1 MRGFHHVGR
10 KYMKIA
16 DLQPGTKVESVFL
29 LHNFQQRPKK
39 DGTNF
44 VTMALKDATGKITG
58 IMWDNFH
65 NLTSGNIK
73 ENDFVE
79 VLGEVL
85 TYNSQ
90 LQFKIA
96 KITKVNDSEVESQ
109 YFLPVCPVSVPEL
122 EKELKARIAEVKDQD
137 YNRLLKSVFEN
148 KSFYEK
154 FCRAPSA
161 VSMHQAYIGGLIE
174 HTLCVTRNA
183 LKMADNYPQAN
194 RDMLITGA
202 LLHDIGK
209 VIEFSYDKKIAYSD
223 AGRLLGHISIGN
235 AMVECHCSR
244 MEDFPMAKKVLLQ
257 HMILSHHGFQEFGSP
272 RCPATLEA
280 LILHHADI
288 LDAQL
293 SNFVE
298 FTHTA
303 SKTGVRWEY
312 SNMFERHMFGGGM
325 VLDDAC
331 NIMRSVAYA
340 EPSVNRGQPI
350 TREVLDNAITSE
362 DLLETL
368 ATS

>member
-1 MRGFHHVGR
+1 
-10 KYMKIA
+10 MKIA
-16 DLQPGTKVESVFL
+16 DLKPGTKVESVFL
-29 LHNFQQRPKK
+29 LHNYQQRPKK

-44 VTMALKDATGKITG
+44 VTMALKDASGKITG

-65 NLTSGNIK
+65 NLTSGSIK

-85 TYNSQ
+85 TYNNQ
-90 LQFKIA
+90 LQFKVA
-96 KITKVNDSEVESQ
+96 KLTKVNDAEVDSSH
-109 YFLPVCPVSVPEL
+109 FMAVCPVPLPEMQ
-122 EKELKARIAEVKDQD
+122 KELAARIDEVKDAD
-137 YNRLLKSVFEN
+137 YKSLLKSVFSN
-148 KSFYEK
+148 ASFYEK
-154 FCRAPSA
+154 FCRAPSG
-161 VSMHQAYIGGLIE
+161 VSMHQAYISGLIE

-183 LKMADNYPQAN
+183 LNMADNYPQAS

-209 VIEFSYDKKIAYSD
+209 VIEFTYDKKIAYSD

-244 MEDFPMAKKVLLQ
+244 IEDFPMAKKVLLQ
-257 HMILSHHGFQEFGSP
+257 HMVLSHHGFQEFGSP

-298 FTHTA
+298 FSHNA
-303 SKTGVRWEY
+303 VKTGTRWEY

-325 VLDDAC
+325 ALDNAC
-331 NIMRSVAYA
+331 NIMKDVAYA
-340 EPSVNRGQPI
+340 DPNSRDA
-350 TREVLDNAITSE
+350 LDNAITSTE
-362 DLLETL
+362 LLETL
-368 ATS
+368 AP

>member
-1 MRGFHHVGR
+1 MR
-10 KYMKIA
+10 IA
-16 DLQPGTKVESVFL
+16 DLKPGTKVESVFL
-29 LHNFQQRPKK
+29 LHNYQQRPKK

-44 VTMALKDATGKITG
+44 VTMALKDASGKITAL
-58 IMWDNFH
+58 MWDNF
-65 NLTSGNIK
+65 NALTSGSIK

-79 VLGEVL
+79 CLGEVL
-85 TYNSQ
+85 TYNNQ
-90 LQFKIA
+90 LQFKVA
-96 KITKVNDSEVESQ
+96 KITRVPDHEVDSAF
-109 YFLPVCPVSVPEL
+109 FLPMCPTPLPEM
-122 EKELKARIAEVKDQD
+122 EKELAGFIQQVKDPD
-137 YNRLLKSVFEN
+137 YLALLKSVFEN
-148 KSFYEK
+148 SSFYEK

-161 VSMHQAYIGGLIE
+161 VSMHQAYIGGLID

-183 LKMADNYPQAN
+183 LKMADNYPQAS

-209 VIEFSYDKKIAYSD
+209 VIEFTYDKKIAYSD

-244 MEDFPMAKKVLLQ
+244 IENFPMSKKVLLQ

-272 RCPATLEA
+272 RCPSTLEA

-298 FTHTA
+298 FSHNAT
-303 SKTGVRWEY
+303 KTGIRWEY

-325 VLDDAC
+325 ALDSAC
-331 NIMRSVAYA
+331 DIMKDVAYA
-340 EPSVNRGQPI
+340 DPSARSSF
-350 TREVLDNAITSE
+350 DNAITSDE
-362 DLLETL
+362 LLESM
-368 ATS
+368 AQ